1 MSEVGGILRE
11 FKQIEKSIADSV
23 DKLGYVSPDKIDQ
36 FTDLTYTEVANFSFC
51 LTRSRVLKED
61 DFPFVKTVQAYN
73 PQAGKMEEKTV
84 PLTYTYGQNLEYL
97 VRAYEQLKISMGR
110 KSRLEVQ
117 GVAKSFGGGVQ
128 QERQGILARVKG
140 WIGGGK

>member
-1 MSEVGGILRE
+1 
-11 FKQIEKSIADSV
+11 
-23 DKLGYVSPDKIDQ
+23 
-36 FTDLTYTEVANFSFC
+36 VANFSFC

-61 DFPFVKTVQAYN
+61 DFPFVKTIEAFN
-73 PQAGKMEEKTV
+73 PHSGKMEQKTV

-97 VRAYEQLKISMGR
+97 VRSYEQLKISMGR
-110 KSRLEVQ
+110 KSRIEVQ

-140 WIGGGK
+140 WVGGR